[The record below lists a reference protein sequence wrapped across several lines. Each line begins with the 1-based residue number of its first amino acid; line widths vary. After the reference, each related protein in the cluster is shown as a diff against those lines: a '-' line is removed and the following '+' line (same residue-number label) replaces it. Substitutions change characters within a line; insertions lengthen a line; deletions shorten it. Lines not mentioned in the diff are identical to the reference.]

1 MIDTIM
7 SFANHLKPV
16 LITSIQLCSLG
27 GLTCHVYA
35 QADLNQIEQQQYNQ
49 YQQRLDNLEDKT
61 SKPFVNFSEPTSDT
75 SLKQLPLGESP
86 CFNIYQVNLQLPD
99 ESALKRQ
106 FATILGPIK
115 YGQGSILG
123 KCIGQQGLNYAL
135 RNVQNELIEQG
146 FITTQASLLAQDLT
160 SGTLEI
166 SITPG
171 RLDNVWRG
179 EDGHPKVNVSNALV
193 LDKGDVINLRDIET
207 SLENFRL
214 PQSHSTTIDII
225 PSINA
230 ANNEQYGS
238 SDLVVTQKRANRIQW
253 QLGIDDS
260 GNKDTGQYQGTVSAT
275 IDRPLASNDVLN
287 LSYTHTIDPWN
298 NVDSASN
305 NESIYANYRYPYKNW
320 QLQLT
325 HSDYGFDQTLAGLN
339 EDIIYKGRSDNSA
352 IDVQR
357 IIHRDS
363 KSKTFATVGG
373 YHGNSKNFFD
383 DIEIEVQRR
392 RFAGWKAGVTHQRQ
406 TSLGEFN
413 ASMQYQ
419 RGTGAFSAIAAP
431 ESFISEAESQPS
443 ILEAQL
449 NLRSPFYISDV
460 SYQYNLQWRGQYSPD
475 VLIPQDRFSI
485 GGRYT
490 LKGSSEEQSL
500 SGEKGMLLQQEI
512 ARILPLPNQMTLMP
526 YVTVDQGWVDGDS
539 TQFLAGKYLL
549 SSSLGARLYAS
560 NISIDGFV
568 GRSLQAPDSFDKDTV
583 GGFRVTV
590 YN

>member
-1 MIDTIM
+1 M
-7 SFANHLKPV
+7 SLLN
-16 LITSIQLCSLG
+16 TSKSLAVFVAKLLALSG
-27 GLTCHVYA
+27 ISCQVYA
-35 QADLNQIEQQQYNQ
+35 QTDINQIEQQQFNQ
-49 YQQRLDNLEDKT
+49 YQQRVENIEDRIAQ
-61 SKPFVNFSEPTSDT
+61 PFVNLDQSTQTDDLLRVPINET
-75 SLKQLPLGESP
+75 P
-86 CFNIYQVNLQLPD
+86 CFTIYKVELALPD
-99 ESALKRQ
+99 DSSIKRQ

-115 YGQGSILG
+115 YGRGSILG
-123 KCIGQQGLNYAL
+123 KCIGQQGLNYAV
-135 RNVQNELIEQG
+135 RNVQNELIKQG
-146 FITTQASLLAQDLT
+146 FITSQASLLAQDLT
-160 SGTLEI
+160 TGTLEI
-166 SITPG
+166 TITPG
-171 RLDNVWRG
+171 RLDKVWRG
-179 EDGHPKVNVSNALV
+179 KDGHPNVNVSNALV
-193 LDKGDVINLRDIET
+193 LDKGDIINLRDIET

-214 PQSHSTTIDII
+214 PQSHLTTIDIV

-230 ANNEQYGS
+230 TDNEQYGS

-260 GNKDTGQYQGTVSAT
+260 GNKDTGQYQGTISTT

-287 LSYTHTIDPWN
+287 LSYTHTIDSWN
-298 NVDSASN
+298 NVDSSSN

-339 EDIIYKGRSDNSA
+339 DDIIYRGRSDNSA
-352 IDVQR
+352 IDLQR

-363 KSKTFATVGG
+363 KSKTIATVGG

-392 RFAGWKAGVTHQRQ
+392 RFAGWKAGINHQRQ
-406 TSLGEFN
+406 TALGEFN
-413 ASMQYQ
+413 ASLQYQ
-419 RGTGAFSAIAAP
+419 RGTGAFSAIQAP

-443 ILEAQL
+443 VWEAQFS
-449 NLRSPFYISDV
+449 LRSPFYISEA

-475 VLIPQDRFSI
+475 TLIPQDRFSI

-526 YVTVDQGWVDGDS
+526 YFTLDQGWVDGDS
-539 TQFLAGKYLL
+539 TQFLAGKYLV
-549 SSSLGARLYAS
+549 STSFGARLYSS
-560 NISIDGFV
+560 NISIDGFI
-568 GRSLQAPDSFDKDTV
+568 GKSLQAPSSFDKDTV

>member
-1 MIDTIM
+1 MLIV
-7 SFANHLKPV
+7 NRLKFV
-16 LITSIQLCSLG
+16 LILTVQLCILG
-27 GLTCHVYA
+27 SISCQTYA
-35 QADLNQIEQQQYNQ
+35 QTDINQIEQQQYNQ
-49 YQQRLDNLEDKT
+49 YQQRIENLENNIT
-61 SKPFVNFSEPTSDT
+61 QPFV
-75 SLKQLPLGESP
+75 SLDQSTLADDLLRVPLNESP
-86 CFNIYQVNLQLPD
+86 CFNLYRINLVLPD
-99 ESALKRQ
+99 ESSLKRQ

-115 YGQGSILG
+115 YGRGSILG
-123 KCIGQQGLNYAL
+123 KCIGQQGLNYAV
-135 RNVQNELIEQG
+135 RNVQNELIKQG

-166 SITPG
+166 TITPG
-171 RLDNVWRG
+171 RLHKVWRS
-179 EDGHPKVNVSNALV
+179 EEGHPKTNVSNALV
-193 LDKGDVINLRDIET
+193 LAENDIINLRDIET

-230 ANNEQYGS
+230 VDDEQYGS

-260 GNKDTGQYQGTVSAT
+260 GNKDTGQYQGTISTT

-298 NVDSASN
+298 HVDSSSN

-325 HSDYGFDQTLAGLN
+325 YSDYGFDQTLAGLN

-352 IDVQR
+352 VDLQR

-363 KSKTFATVGG
+363 ESKTIATVGG

-392 RFAGWKAGVTHQRQ
+392 RFAGWKAGVNHQRQ

-413 ASMQYQ
+413 ASLQYQ
-419 RGTGAFSAIAAP
+419 KGTGAFSAIEAP

-443 ILEAQL
+443 VWEAQL
-449 NLRSPFYISDV
+449 NLRSPFYISND

-475 VLIPQDRFSI
+475 ILIPQDRFSI

-526 YVTVDQGWVDGDS
+526 YITVDQGWVDGDS
-539 TQFLAGKYLL
+539 TEFLAGKYLV
-549 SSSLGARLYAS
+549 SSSIGARLYS
-560 NISIDGFV
+560 NNISIDGFV
-568 GRSLQAPDSFDKDTV
+568 GKSIQAPNSFDKDTV
-583 GGFRVTV
+583 GGFRVTL

>member
-1 MIDTIM
+1 M
-7 SFANHLKPV
+7 
-16 LITSIQLCSLG
+16 
-27 GLTCHVYA
+27 
-35 QADLNQIEQQQYNQ
+35 
-49 YQQRLDNLEDKT
+49 
-61 SKPFVNFSEPTSDT
+61 
-75 SLKQLPLGESP
+75 
-86 CFNIYQVNLQLPD
+86 LPD
-99 ESALKRQ
+99 ESSLKRQ
-106 FATILGPIK
+106 FATILGSIK
-115 YGQGSILG
+115 YGRGSILG
-123 KCIGQQGLNYAL
+123 KCIGQQGLNYAV
-135 RNVQNELIEQG
+135 RNVQNELIKQG

-166 SITPG
+166 TITPG
-171 RLDNVWRG
+171 RLHKVWRS
-179 EDGHPKVNVSNALV
+179 EEGHPKTNVSNALV
-193 LDKGDVINLRDIET
+193 LAENDIINLRDIET

-230 ANNEQYGS
+230 VDDEQYGS

-260 GNKDTGQYQGTVSAT
+260 GNKDTGQYQGTISTT

-298 NVDSASN
+298 HVDSSSN

-325 HSDYGFDQTLAGLN
+325 YSDYGFDQTLAGLN

-352 IDVQR
+352 VDLQR

-363 KSKTFATVGG
+363 ESKTIATVGG

-392 RFAGWKAGVTHQRQ
+392 RFAGWKAGVNHQRQ

-413 ASMQYQ
+413 ASLQYQ
-419 RGTGAFSAIAAP
+419 KGTGAFSAIEAP

-443 ILEAQL
+443 VWEAQL
-449 NLRSPFYISDV
+449 NLRSPFYISND

-475 VLIPQDRFSI
+475 ILIPQDRFSI

-526 YVTVDQGWVDGDS
+526 YITVDQGWVDGDS
-539 TQFLAGKYLL
+539 TEFLAGKYLV
-549 SSSLGARLYAS
+549 SSSIGARLYS
-560 NISIDGFV
+560 NNISIDGFV
-568 GRSLQAPDSFDKDTV
+568 GKSIQAPNSFDKDTV
-583 GGFRVTV
+583 GGFRVTL

>member
-1 MIDTIM
+1 M
-7 SFANHLKPV
+7 SLLN
-16 LITSIQLCSLG
+16 TSKSLAVFVAKLLAVSG
-27 GLTCHVYA
+27 ISCQVYA
-35 QADLNQIEQQQYNQ
+35 QNDINQIEQQQFNQ
-49 YQQRLDNLEDKT
+49 YQQRVENIEDRIAQ
-61 SKPFVNFSEPTSDT
+61 PFV
-75 SLKQLPLGESP
+75 SLDQSTQTDDLLRVPLNETP
-86 CFNIYQVNLQLPD
+86 CFTIYKVELTLPD
-99 ESALKRQ
+99 NSSLKRQ

-115 YGQGSILG
+115 YGRGSILG
-123 KCIGQQGLNYAL
+123 KCIGQQGLSYAI
-135 RNVQNELIEQG
+135 RNVQNELIKQG

-160 SGTLEI
+160 SGTLNI
-166 SITPG
+166 TITPG
-171 RLDNVWRG
+171 RLDKVWRG
-179 EDGHPKVNVSNALV
+179 EDGHPNVNVSNALT

-214 PQSHSTTIDII
+214 PQSHLTTIDII

-230 ANNEQYGS
+230 SDNEQYGS
-238 SDLVVTQKRANRIQW
+238 SDLVVTQKRVNRIQW

-260 GNKDTGQYQGTVSAT
+260 GNKDTGQYQGTISAT

-298 NVDSASN
+298 NVDSSSN

-339 EDIIYKGRSDNSA
+339 DDIIYKGRSDNSA
-352 IDVQR
+352 VDVQR

-363 KSKTFATVGG
+363 ESKTIATVGG
-373 YHGNSKNFFD
+373 YQGNSKNFFD

-392 RFAGWKAGVTHQRQ
+392 RFAGWKAGITHQRQ
-406 TSLGEFN
+406 TMLGEFN

-443 ILEAQL
+443 ILEAQFS
-449 NLRSPFYISDV
+449 LRSPFYISEA

-475 VLIPQDRFSI
+475 TLIPQDRFII

-526 YVTVDQGWVDGDS
+526 YFTLDQGWVDGDS
-539 TQFLAGKYLL
+539 TQFLAGKYLV
-549 SSSLGARLYAS
+549 STSFGARLYSS
-560 NISIDGFV
+560 NISIDGFI
-568 GRSLQAPDSFDKDTV
+568 GKSLQAPSSFDKDTV

>member
-61 SKPFVNFSEPTSDT
+61 SKPFVNFSEPTPDT
-75 SLKQLPLGESP
+75 SLKQPPLGESP

-166 SITPG
+166 TITPG

-230 ANNEQYGS
+230 ADNEQYGS

-352 IDVQR
+352 IDVKR
-357 IIHRDS
+357 IIHRNS
-363 KSKTFATVGG
+363 KSKTIATIGG

-392 RFAGWKAGVTHQRQ
+392 RFAGWKAGITHQRQ

-449 NLRSPFYISDV
+449 NLRSPFYISDA

-539 TQFLAGKYLL
+539 TQFLAGKYLV

-568 GRSLQAPDSFDKDTV
+568 GKSLQAPDSFDKDTV

>member
-1 MIDTIM
+1 M
-7 SFANHLKPV
+7 SFANHLKPA

-49 YQQRLDNLEDKT
+49 YQQRLESLEDKT
-61 SKPFVNFSEPTSDT
+61 SKPFVSLSEPALDT
-75 SLKQLPLGESP
+75 SLKQPPLGESP

-99 ESALKRQ
+99 ESALKKQ

-135 RNVQNELIEQG
+135 RNVQNELIKQG

-166 SITPG
+166 TITPG
-171 RLDNVWRG
+171 RLGNVWRG

-230 ANNEQYGS
+230 ADNEQYGS

-305 NESIYANYRYPYKNW
+305 NQSIYANYRYPYKNW

-339 EDIIYKGRSDNSA
+339 ENIIYKGRSDNSA
-352 IDVQR
+352 IDLQR

-363 KSKTFATVGG
+363 ESKTIATIGG

-392 RFAGWKAGVTHQRQ
+392 RFAGWKAGITHQRQ

-443 ILEAQL
+443 IWEAQL
-449 NLRSPFYISDV
+449 NLRSPFYISEA

-475 VLIPQDRFSI
+475 ILIPQDRFSI

-539 TQFLAGKYLL
+539 TQFLAGKYLV

-568 GRSLQAPDSFDKDTV
+568 GKSLQAPDSFDKDTV

>member
-1 MIDTIM
+1 M

-27 GLTCHVYA
+27 GLTGHVYA

-49 YQQRLDNLEDKT
+49 YQQRLESFEDKT
-61 SKPFVNFSEPTSDT
+61 SKPFVNLSESTPDT
-75 SLKQLPLGESP
+75 SLKQPPLGESP

-99 ESALKRQ
+99 DPRLKRE
-106 FATILGPIK
+106 FSTILGPIK
-115 YGQGSILG
+115 YEQGSILG

-146 FITTQASLLAQDLT
+146 FITTQAALPAQDLT

-171 RLDNVWRG
+171 RLDKVWRG
-179 EDGHPKVNVSNALV
+179 EDSHPKVNVSNALV
-193 LDKGDVINLRDIET
+193 LDKGDVINLRNIET

-230 ANNEQYGS
+230 ADNEQYGS
-238 SDLVVTQKRANRIQW
+238 SDLIVNQKRANRIQW

-363 KSKTFATVGG
+363 ESKTIATIGG

-392 RFAGWKAGVTHQRQ
+392 RFAGWKAGITHQRQ

-449 NLRSPFYISDV
+449 NLRSPFYISDA

-539 TQFLAGKYLL
+539 TQYLAGKYLV
-549 SSSLGARLYAS
+549 STSLGARLYAS

-568 GRSLQAPDSFDKDTV
+568 GKSLQAPDSFDKDTV

>member
-1 MIDTIM
+1 M

-49 YQQRLDNLEDKT
+49 YQQRLDNLEYKT
-61 SKPFVNFSEPTSDT
+61 SKPFVSLSEPTPDT
-75 SLKQLPLGESP
+75 SLKQPPLGESP

-179 EDGHPKVNVSNALV
+179 EDSHPKVNVSNALV

-230 ANNEQYGS
+230 ADNEQYGS

-363 KSKTFATVGG
+363 ESKTIATIGG

-392 RFAGWKAGVTHQRQ
+392 RFSGWKAGVTHQRQ

-413 ASMQYQ
+413 VSMQYQ

-449 NLRSPFYISDV
+449 NLRSPFYISDA

-475 VLIPQDRFSI
+475 ILIPQDRFSI

-568 GRSLQAPDSFDKDTV
+568 GKSLQAPDSFDKDTV

>member
-1 MIDTIM
+1 MLIV
-7 SFANHLKPV
+7 NRLKFL
-16 LITSIQLCSLG
+16 LIPTVQLCVLG
-27 GLTCHVYA
+27 IISFSVYA
-35 QADLNQIEQQQYNQ
+35 ETDINQIEQQQFNQ
-49 YQQRLDNLEDKT
+49 YQQRIENIEDRIAQ
-61 SKPFVNFSEPTSDT
+61 PFV
-75 SLKQLPLGESP
+75 SLDKSTQTDDLLRVPLNETP
-86 CFNIYQVNLQLPD
+86 CFNIYKVELVLPD
-99 ESALKRQ
+99 KSSLKRQ

-115 YGQGSILG
+115 YGRGSILG
-123 KCIGQQGLNYAL
+123 KCIGQQGLNYAV
-135 RNVQNELIEQG
+135 RNVQNELIKQG
-146 FITTQASLLAQDLT
+146 FITSQASLLAQDLT
-160 SGTLEI
+160 TGTLEI
-166 SITPG
+166 TIIPG
-171 RLDNVWRG
+171 RLDKVWRG
-179 EDGHPKVNVSNALV
+179 KDGHPNVNVSNALV
-193 LDKGDVINLRDIET
+193 LDKGDIINLRDIET

-214 PQSHSTTIDII
+214 PQSHLTTIDIV

-230 ANNEQYGS
+230 TDNEQYGS

-260 GNKDTGQYQGTVSAT
+260 GNKDTGQYQGTISAT

-298 NVDSASN
+298 NVDSSSN

-325 HSDYGFDQTLAGLN
+325 YSDYGFDQTLAGLN
-339 EDIIYKGRSDNSA
+339 DDIIYRGRSDNSA
-352 IDVQR
+352 VDLQR

-363 KSKTFATVGG
+363 ESKTIATVGG

-392 RFAGWKAGVTHQRQ
+392 RFAGWKAGINHQRQ
-406 TSLGEFN
+406 TALGEFN
-413 ASMQYQ
+413 ASLQYQ
-419 RGTGAFSAIAAP
+419 RGTGAFSAIQAP

-443 ILEAQL
+443 VWEAQF
-449 NLRSPFYISDV
+449 NLRSPFYISNA

-475 VLIPQDRFSI
+475 ILIPQDRFSI

-526 YVTVDQGWVDGDS
+526 YFTLDQGWVDGDS
-539 TQFLAGKYLL
+539 TQFLAGKYLV
-549 SSSLGARLYAS
+549 STSFGARLYSS
-560 NISIDGFV
+560 NISIDGFI
-568 GRSLQAPDSFDKDTV
+568 GKSLQAPSSFDKDTV

>member
-1 MIDTIM
+1 M

-61 SKPFVNFSEPTSDT
+61 SKPFVSLSEPTPDT
-75 SLKQLPLGESP
+75 SLKQPPLGESP

-166 SITPG
+166 TITPG

-230 ANNEQYGS
+230 ADNEQYGS

-363 KSKTFATVGG
+363 KSKTIATIGG

-392 RFAGWKAGVTHQRQ
+392 RFSGWKAGVTHQRQ

-449 NLRSPFYISDV
+449 NLRSPFYISDA
-460 SYQYNLQWRGQYSPD
+460 SYQYNVQWRGQYSPD
-475 VLIPQDRFSI
+475 ILIPQDRFSI

-526 YVTVDQGWVDGDS
+526 YVTIDQGWVDGDS
-539 TQFLAGKYLL
+539 TQFLAGKYLV

-568 GRSLQAPDSFDKDTV
+568 GKSLQSPDSFNKDTV

>member
-61 SKPFVNFSEPTSDT
+61 SKPFVSLSEPTPDT
-75 SLKQLPLGESP
+75 SLKQPPLGESP

-166 SITPG
+166 TITPG

-230 ANNEQYGS
+230 ADNEQYGS

-363 KSKTFATVGG
+363 KSKTIATIGG

-392 RFAGWKAGVTHQRQ
+392 RFSGWKAGVTHQRQ

-449 NLRSPFYISDV
+449 NLRSPFYISDA
-460 SYQYNLQWRGQYSPD
+460 SYQYNVQWRGQYSPD
-475 VLIPQDRFSI
+475 ILIPQDRFSI

-526 YVTVDQGWVDGDS
+526 YVTIDQGWVDGDS
-539 TQFLAGKYLL
+539 TQFLAGKYLV

-568 GRSLQAPDSFDKDTV
+568 GKSLQSPDSFNKDTV